1 MSGSGTYVQTIKRV
15 FWGGIKIGLLL
26 ALLASVAL
34 GVMVWRAR
42 AEMPDFESLK
52 SSQNGQMIRVRSRD
66 GQVIQTLGPSFGRW
80 IAHDEIPLVMRD
92 AMISVEDRR
101 YYSHVGVDPIGMARS
116 VQVRFERG
124 HWAQGGSTIT
134 QQLARNIFL
143 NNSRTFSRKLR
154 EGVLALALETKFSK
168 EEILELYLNKV
179 YFGGGAYGIDSA
191 SRKFFDHSATTLT
204 LAEAAIIAGL
214 VKAPSR
220 YAPTADAEAAIG
232 RAGVVIETMQRA
244 GKITASEAA
253 AADPS
258 AVKLAPEPPK
268 ASANYFLDW
277 AMPQLDTLID
287 ETEEP
292 IDVWTTVDI
301 GMQASAQNAL
311 RAHAP
316 AGAQGALVAIDRN
329 GAVRA
334 LVGGLD
340 YRTSNYNRAIT
351 AVRQPGSA
359 WKLFVYLAAL
369 EAGFNPE
376 DRVVDEPISIGG
388 WAPKN
393 SGGRFAGEMSV
404 RQAFALSK
412 NTVAAQIGNEIGF
425 GTVASMARRLGIST
439 PISTSP
445 SMVLGSSETR
455 LIEMTRAFAI
465 VGNNGRDVAPYG
477 ILKVATVDGKVLYHK
492 KESVGEPLLDDNVTS
507 GMLDLLVSAVN
518 SGTGG
523 AAQIGRP
530 VAGKTGTTNSN
541 KDGLF
546 FGLSSGLTTG
556 VWYGRDDAKAVEEL
570 QGGRAPA
577 RAFAQFMRYAVA
589 NRPEEGFDTDMIP
602 LEWGEEVDG
611 IGEGETLD
619 PDAPIFDEFGNMIDP
634 TVDGVPLGDDAGGL
648 TREQVIERALGKT
661 PSDMDRALEGDLT
674 PPAPDPAPPPR
685 PRGQAIAPKDEP

>member
-1 MSGSGTYVQTIKRV
+1 MQIVKRV
-15 FWGGIKIGLLL
+15 FWGTIKLGLLL
-26 ALLASVAL
+26 ALLAVIAL

-52 SSQNGQMIRVRSRD
+52 SSPNGQMIRVRSRD
-66 GQVIQTLGPSFGRW
+66 GQIIQTLGPSFGRW
-80 IAHDEIPLVMRD
+80 IKHDDIPLVMRD

-101 YYSHVGVDPIGMARS
+101 YYSHIGVDPIGMARS
-116 VQVRFERG
+116 VQVRIQRG

-143 NNSRTFSRKLR
+143 NNSRTFTRKVR
-154 EGVLALALETKFSK
+154 EGVLALALETKYSK

-191 SRKFFDHSATTLT
+191 SRKFFDHSATSLT

-277 AMPQLDTLID
+277 AMPQLDSLID

-292 IDVWTTVDI
+292 IDVWTTVDL
-301 GMQASAQNAL
+301 GMQSAAQNAV

-340 YRTSNYNRAIT
+340 YRTSNYNRAVT

-369 EAGFNPE
+369 EAGFSPE
-376 DRVVDEPISIGG
+376 DRVVDEPVSIGG

-393 SGGRFAGEMSV
+393 SGGSYAGEMSV
-404 RQAFALSK
+404 RQAFASSR

-425 GTVASMARRLGIST
+425 GTIASMARRLGITT
-439 PISTSP
+439 PINVQP

-465 VGNNGRDVAPYG
+465 VGNHGRDVKPYG
-477 ILKVATVDGKVLYHK
+477 ILKVATVDGRVLYHK
-492 KESVGEPLLDDNVTS
+492 AESAGEPLLDDNVTS
-507 GMLDLLVSAVN
+507 GMLDLLVAAVN

-556 VWYGRDDAKAVEEL
+556 VWYGRDDAKPIKDL

-577 RAFAQFMRYAVA
+577 RAFAQFMDYAVA
-589 NRPEEGFDTDMIP
+589 NRPEEAFDTKMTP

-611 IGEGETLD
+611 LGDAMPVD
-619 PDAPIFDEFGNMIDP
+619 PDAPIFDEYGNMIDMDANGIP
-634 TVDGVPLGDDAGGL
+634 VGDDAGGM
-648 TREQVIERALGKT
+648 TREQIIERALGKT
-661 PSDMDRALEGDLT
+661 PTDMDRAIEGDLT
-674 PPAPDPAPPPR
+674 PPAPTPPTPAPVPR
-685 PRGQAIAPKDEP
+685 TRGAAPGAREEQ

>member
-1 MSGSGTYVQTIKRV
+1 MQTIKRV
-15 FWGGIKIGLLL
+15 FWGGIKLGLLL
-26 ALLASVAL
+26 VLLGAVAL

-42 AEMPDFESLK
+42 AEMPDFDSLK
-52 SSQNGQMIRVRSRD
+52 SSPNGQMIRVRARD

-80 IAHDEIPLVMRD
+80 IQHDDIPLVMRD

-101 YYSHVGVDPIGMARS
+101 YYSHIGVDPIGMARS

-124 HWAQGGSTIT
+124 YWAQGGSTIT

-154 EGVLALALETKFSK
+154 EGVLAIALETKYSK
-168 EEILELYLNKV
+168 AEILELYLNKV

-191 SRKFFDHSATTLT
+191 SRRFFDHSAESLT

-244 GKITASEAA
+244 GTITASEAA
-253 AADPS
+253 QADPS

-292 IDVWTTVDI
+292 IDVWTTVDL
-301 GMQASAQNAL
+301 GMQSAAQNAV

-316 AGAQGALVAIDRN
+316 SGAQGAMVAIDRG

-340 YRTSNYNRAIT
+340 YRTSNYNRAVT
-351 AVRQPGSA
+351 ALRQPGSA

-369 EAGFNPE
+369 EAGFSP
-376 DRVVDEPISIGG
+376 DDLVSDEPVSIGG

-393 SGGRFAGEMSV
+393 SGGTYAGEITV
-404 RQAFALSK
+404 RTAFAYSK
-412 NTVAAQIGNEIGF
+412 NTVAAQIGNELGF
-425 GTVASMARRLGIST
+425 GSIASMARRMGITT
-439 PISTSP
+439 PINTQP
-445 SMVLGSSETR
+445 SMVLGSAETR

-465 VGNNGRDVAPYG
+465 IDNRGYDVKPFG
-477 ILKVATVDGKVLYHK
+477 ITKVATVDGSVLYERK
-492 KESVGEPLLDDNVTS
+492 DGLGEPLLDGNVVA
-507 GMLDLLVSAVN
+507 GMLDLLSTAVET
-518 SGTGG
+518 GTGG

-546 FGLSSGLTTG
+546 FGFSSGMTTG
-556 VWYGRDDAKAVEEL
+556 VWYGRDDAKPISEL

-577 RAFAQFMRYAVA
+577 RAFAQFMGYAVA
-589 NRPEEGFDTDMIP
+589 SRPEEGFDTDMIAP
-602 LEWGEEVDG
+602 DWTEEEE
-611 IGEGETLD
+611 GEGVIPE
-619 PDAPIFDEFGNMIDP
+619 PDMSQQFDEFGNLIEP
-634 TVDGVPLGDDAGGL
+634 TPDVVVDEAEGAL
-648 TREQVIERALGKT
+648 TREQIIERALGEER
-661 PSDMDRALEGDLT
+661 SAMDRALEGDAD
-674 PPAPDPAPPPR
+674 PIAPDPAPPLRQRPPTTTPPR
-685 PRGQAIAPKDEP
+685 QP

>member
-1 MSGSGTYVQTIKRV
+1 VQTIKRV
-15 FWGGIKIGLLL
+15 FWGGIKLGLLL
-26 ALLASVAL
+26 ALVAVVAL

-52 SSQNGQMIRVRSRD
+52 SSPNGQMIRVRSRD
-66 GQVIQTLGPSFGRW
+66 GQIIQTLGPSFGRW
-80 IAHDEIPLVMRD
+80 IPHDDIPVVMRD
-92 AMISVEDRR
+92 AMLSVEDRR
-101 YYSHVGVDPIGMARS
+101 YYSHIGVDPLGIARS
-116 VQVRFERG
+116 VQVRVQRG

-154 EGVLALALETKFSK
+154 EAVLALALETKYSK

-191 SRKFFDHSATTLT
+191 SRKFFDHSATSLT

-244 GKITASEAA
+244 GKITANEAA
-253 AADPS
+253 S
-258 AVKLAPEPPK
+258 ASPAGVKLAPEPPK

-277 AMPQLDTLID
+277 AMPQLDALID

-292 IDVWTTVDI
+292 IDVWTTVDL
-301 GMQASAQNAL
+301 GMQSAAQNAV

-316 AGAQGALVAIDRN
+316 AGAQGAMVTIERN

-393 SGGRFAGEMSV
+393 SGGSYAGEMSV
-404 RQAFALSK
+404 RQAFASSK

-425 GTVASMARRLGIST
+425 GTVASMARRLGITT

-465 VGNNGRDVAPYG
+465 VGNNGRDVKPYG
-477 ILKVATVDGKVLYHK
+477 IVKVATVDGKVLYHK
-492 KESVGEPLLDDNVTS
+492 KESAGEPLLDDNVTS
-507 GMLDLLVSAVN
+507 GMLDLLVTAVN

-556 VWYGRDDAKAVEEL
+556 VWYGRDDAKPIKEL

-577 RAFAQFMRYAVA
+577 RAFAQFMGYAVA
-589 NRPEEGFDTDMIP
+589 SRPEEGFDTDMTP

-611 IGEGETLD
+611 IGEGETAD
-619 PDAPIFDEFGNMIDP
+619 PDAAIFDEFGNMIDP
-634 TVDGVPLGDDAGGL
+634 AADGSPLGDDAGGM
-648 TREQVIERALGKT
+648 TREQLLDRALGKT
-661 PSDMDRALEGDLT
+661 PSDMDRALEGDLS
-674 PPAPDPAPPPR
+674 PPSDPIPAPR
-685 PRGQAIAPKDEP
+685 PRDAIAPPKEE